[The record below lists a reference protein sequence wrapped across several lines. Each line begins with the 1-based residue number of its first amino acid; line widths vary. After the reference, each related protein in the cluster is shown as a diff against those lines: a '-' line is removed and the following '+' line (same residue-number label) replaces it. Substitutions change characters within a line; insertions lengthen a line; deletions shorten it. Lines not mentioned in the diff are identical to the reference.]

1 MNREPWNTG
10 PVEFSYPGGPTIL
23 GITNLQL
30 SPGTITVIAGEN
42 GSGKTT
48 LLKILSGLLH
58 LRRAVGDE
66 LRTFRT
72 HSSYLHQHPYLF
84 RGSVLRN
91 LRLASPQAGDSD
103 ITDALNSVGLA
114 GYTQRN
120 VKKLS
125 GGEIKRVAL
134 ARLFLSDRQILL
146 LDEPAAHVD
155 AVSIRKIEECCRGLA
170 DRGRTLIV
178 TSHRGGF
185 GYRVAD
191 TLVDLHDGGIRPSSV
206 NILRGTVIEEGEAS
220 LSFESGGVQFRVPH
234 REGSFQ
240 VAVLAG
246 EDIILSNRPL
256 ESSARNCIKGTIQ
269 RLEKTPD
276 AGIRT
281 CLDCGMDLVSVVT
294 PAAIDD
300 LGLNPGKTVYATFKA
315 SSVALY

>member
-1 MNREPWNTG
+1 MNRTPWNTG
-10 PVEFSYPGGPTIL
+10 PVAFAYPEGPTIL
-23 GITNLQL
+23 SLTNLQL

-58 LRRAVGDE
+58 IRRAVGDE

-103 ITDALNSVGLA
+103 ITRALDSVGLA
-114 GYTQRN
+114 GYAQRN

-155 AVSIRKIEECCRGLA
+155 AISIRKIEECCRGLA

-191 TLVDLHDGGIRPSSV
+191 TLVDLEDGSVRTSSV
-206 NILRGTVIEEGEAS
+206 NILRGSVSEEKES
-220 LSFESGGVQFRVPH
+220 FLSFESRGVRFRVPH
-234 REGSFQ
+234 RDGSFQ

-246 EDIILSNRPL
+246 EDIILSKQPL
-256 ESSARNCIKGTIQ
+256 ESSARNCLKGTIR
-269 RLEKTPD
+269 RLDETGD
-276 AGIRT
+276 DGIR
-281 CLDCGMDLVSVVT
+281 
-294 PAAIDD
+294 
-300 LGLNPGKTVYATFKA
+300 A
-315 SSVALY
+315 S